1 MNIESLIPKYLN
13 HLRVLNRSAHEIKNT
28 KYYIRVFIRYL
39 NDCHATHT
47 IQEIDYETVRDYQED
62 LSFKISRY
70 GTPWKAR
77 SQNKA
82 VSALRSFFKW
92 LIREDYIISDP
103 TAKIQYAKEPE
114 PLPRHILEEPEIR
127 KILKQ
132 PDTQTPLGYR
142 DRVILEILYST
153 GIRKGEL
160 ENLKLQDV
168 DIKDGFLR
176 IEQGKNRKDRVVPL
190 GKIACQYLQNYI
202 VSIRSETPK
211 GKHKG
216 RDTGFIFLN
225 QRGNK
230 LHHDTVWNIVIH
242 YAKQAGI
249 KKKVTPHSFRH
260 TCATHMVRHGAHI
273 RHLQEM
279 LGHKSIETTQIYTR
293 VTINDLKKVHAQYH
307 PREAVK
313 EEV

>member
-28 KYYIRVFIRYL
+28 KYYLRVFIRYL
-39 NDCHATHT
+39 NDCHVNHT
-47 IQEIDYETVRDYQED
+47 IQEITYDIVRDYQED
-62 LSFKISRY
+62 LSFKISRF
-70 GTPWKAR
+70 GTPWKVK
-77 SQNKA
+77 SQNSA
-82 VSALRSFFKW
+82 LSALRSFFKW

-103 TAKIQYAKEPE
+103 TIKIERAKEPE
-114 PLPRHILEEPEIR
+114 PLPRHILEESEIK

-160 ENLKLQDV
+160 ENLKLEDM
-168 DIKDGFLR
+168 DLKDGFLR
-176 IEQGKNRKDRVVPL
+176 IEQGKNKKDRVVPL
-190 GKIACQYLQNYI
+190 GKIASNMLHNYI
-202 VSIRSETPK
+202 VSIRSEIPK
-211 GKHKG
+211 GKHKDN
-216 RDTGFIFLN
+216 DTGYLFLN

-230 LHHDTVWNIVIH
+230 LHHDTVWKIVTH

-249 KKKVTPHSFRH
+249 RKKVTPHSFRH

-279 LGHKSIETTQIYTR
+279 LGHASIETTQIYTR
-293 VTINDLKKVHAQYH
+293 VTINDLKKVHARYH

-313 EEV
+313 EEK